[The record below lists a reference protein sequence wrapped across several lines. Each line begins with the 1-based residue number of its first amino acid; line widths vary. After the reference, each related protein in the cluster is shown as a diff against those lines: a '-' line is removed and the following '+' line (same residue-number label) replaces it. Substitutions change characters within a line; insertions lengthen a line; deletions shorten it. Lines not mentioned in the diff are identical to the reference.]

1 MALNLEDYF
10 RTVYEDK
17 LLIKMPER
25 EDEYLTP
32 ATQLLE
38 KRREM
43 SEVEQALAAQKEM
56 PEREDEYLTPAT
68 QLLEKRR
75 EMSEVEQALAAQKE
89 EFQMKMESLQQRREE
104 LERKEEQLKESLLK
118 FNKFLKE
125 NDSKRSRAVKK
136 ACDARE
142 MARQKDRDM
151 ERLGEEI
158 AVLEA
163 KKERLQRKVEKN
175 AIFWKYLEKVS
186 KKSEKEKAT
195 HLDPFLHLAV
205 DISMLSYLLKGPIL
219 DEIREMIGRFD
230 TLISTREQLLR
241 KASDNQ
247 EKLESQRLELHH
259 FTEDKSTQESKWN
272 HIQNTAAKKTL
283 LLGQIKM
290 ASLNLLQLVNKQAG
304 EQEAEIPIEDTDGQL
319 NRESK
324 WNHIQNTAAK
334 KTLLLG
340 QIKMASLNLLQL
352 VNKQAGE
359 QEAEIPIEDT
369 DGQLNRVRAEIA
381 SFFLLPKTLRIQCRA
396 SFLRHSGFSAELA
409 SSDTQDSVQS

>member
-1 MALNLEDYF
+1 MQCAVPCLIYKLGSCKHNTEELPGRDDTSHKMALNLEDYF

-17 LLIKMPER
+17 LLVK
-25 EDEYLTP
+25 
-32 ATQLLE
+32 
-38 KRREM
+38 
-43 SEVEQALAAQKEM
+43 M

-125 NDSKRSRAVKK
+125 NDLKRSRAVKK

-186 KKSEKEKAT
+186 KKSEK
-195 HLDPFLHLAV
+195 LQ
-205 DISMLSYLLKGPIL
+205 
-219 DEIREMIGRFD
+219 EIREMIGRFD

-259 FTEDKSTQESKWN
+259 FTEDKSTQVLYYNNELAVLQGCLDQACSNAVKWESKWN

-319 NRESK
+319 
-324 WNHIQNTAAK
+324 
-334 KTLLLG
+334 
-340 QIKMASLNLLQL
+340 
-352 VNKQAGE
+352 
-359 QEAEIPIEDT
+359 D
-369 DGQLNRVRAEIA
+369 
-381 SFFLLPKTLRIQCRA
+381 RIQM
-396 SFLRHSGFSAELA
+396 FILDQTDILRDLKRMDANPTSNTL
-409 SSDTQDSVQS
+409 SDNQ

>member
-1 MALNLEDYF
+1 
-10 RTVYEDK
+10 
-17 LLIKMPER
+17 
-25 EDEYLTP
+25 
-32 ATQLLE
+32 
-38 KRREM
+38 
-43 SEVEQALAAQKEM
+43 M

-186 KKSEKEKAT
+186 KKSEK
-195 HLDPFLHLAV
+195 LQ
-205 DISMLSYLLKGPIL
+205 
-219 DEIREMIGRFD
+219 EIREMIGRFD

-259 FTEDKSTQESKWN
+259 FTEDKSTQVLYYNNELAALQGCLDQACSNAVKWESKWN

-319 NRESK
+319 NR
-324 WNHIQNTAAK
+324 IQMFIVDQTDILRDLKRMDANPTSNT
-334 KTLLLG
+334 
-340 QIKMASLNLLQL
+340 
-352 VNKQAGE
+352 
-359 QEAEIPIEDT
+359 
-369 DGQLNRVRAEIA
+369 
-381 SFFLLPKTLRIQCRA
+381 
-396 SFLRHSGFSAELA
+396 
-409 SSDTQDSVQS
+409 QSNNQ

>member
-17 LLIKMPER
+17 LLVK
-25 EDEYLTP
+25 
-32 ATQLLE
+32 
-38 KRREM
+38 
-43 SEVEQALAAQKEM
+43 M

-125 NDSKRSRAVKK
+125 NDLKRSRAVKK

-186 KKSEKEKAT
+186 KKSEK
-195 HLDPFLHLAV
+195 LQ
-205 DISMLSYLLKGPIL
+205 
-219 DEIREMIGRFD
+219 EIREMIGRFD

-259 FTEDKSTQESKWN
+259 FTEDKSTQVLYYNNELAVLQGCLDQACSKAVKWESKWN

-319 NRESK
+319 
-324 WNHIQNTAAK
+324 
-334 KTLLLG
+334 
-340 QIKMASLNLLQL
+340 
-352 VNKQAGE
+352 
-359 QEAEIPIEDT
+359 D
-369 DGQLNRVRAEIA
+369 
-381 SFFLLPKTLRIQCRA
+381 RIQM
-396 SFLRHSGFSAELA
+396 FILDQTDILRDLKRMDANPTSN
-409 SSDTQDSVQS
+409 TQSNNQ

>member
-17 LLIKMPER
+17 LLVK
-25 EDEYLTP
+25 
-32 ATQLLE
+32 
-38 KRREM
+38 
-43 SEVEQALAAQKEM
+43 M

-186 KKSEKEKAT
+186 KKSEK
-195 HLDPFLHLAV
+195 LQ
-205 DISMLSYLLKGPIL
+205 
-219 DEIREMIGRFD
+219 EIREMIGRFD

-259 FTEDKSTQESKWN
+259 FTEDKSTQVLYYNNELAALQGCLDQACSNAVKWESKWN

-319 NRESK
+319 DR
-324 WNHIQNTAAK
+324 
-334 KTLLLG
+334 
-340 QIKMASLNLLQL
+340 IKMFIVDQ
-352 VNKQAGE
+352 
-359 QEAEIPIEDT
+359 T
-369 DGQLNRVRAEIA
+369 DILRDLKRMDANPT
-381 SFFLLPKTLRIQCRA
+381 SNTLSNNQ
-396 SFLRHSGFSAELA
+396 
-409 SSDTQDSVQS
+409 